1 MKLGVVIAAN
11 SVTVSLNLGRC
22 SSFRFCLVSVL
33 LLRFVP
39 PFKCTGEK
47 NLQTLITPHSKVL
60 CN

>member
-39 PFKCTGEK
+39 FKCTGEK
-47 NLQTLITPHSKVL
+47 YLQTLITPHSKVL

>member
-33 LLRFVP
+33 LIRFVP
-39 PFKCTGEK
+39 IFKCTADI
-47 NLQTLITPHSKVL
+47 NI
-60 CN
+60 